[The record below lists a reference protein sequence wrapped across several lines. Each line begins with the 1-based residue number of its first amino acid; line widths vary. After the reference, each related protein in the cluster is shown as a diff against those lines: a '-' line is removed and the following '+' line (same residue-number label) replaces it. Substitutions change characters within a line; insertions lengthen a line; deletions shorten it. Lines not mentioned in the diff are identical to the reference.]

1 MWCNLFYDKYAG
13 DINGHGDHHYNNE
26 VTKLISINDLV
37 DGSYNYYVGKD
48 ALEKYN
54 MKFKG
59 YFALEECVYTSELF
73 KLMLYQKNID
83 CIETI
88 YVVIGVNVTHLEN
101 LLLKNQQIPNI
112 DFLKKLC
119 RYHMAYTETAKFINN
134 SNFYN
139 NNSLKQKIEQNMDYI
154 RENVFKPVDYTFD
167 NKIEKLKE
175 ITIDLYEYQKCSIYW
190 MCQKEIN
197 KKKILYNLNEEIIL
211 GNVYYD
217 MITQKFNLIFNKK
230 SLQFNGGAIIDEVG
244 LGKTLQ
250 IIALG
255 ISNPAVSISY
265 KRNDYPNK
273 FFSKATIVFC
283 PNQLCG
289 QWIRELKDKI
299 SNDYDPKII
308 SLMTKRDFDKL
319 TYSDLLDADFVVV
332 SFTFLDNKCF
342 TIPWT
347 SKISTNKSYNKQKWQ
362 QSDVELITKL
372 FNEMGNELV
381 IDPISSLYKTNPLIQ
396 LIHWHRLVIDE
407 FHEIYKGDNTY
418 SYIDNLLPFVT
429 ADNKWCVTATPFN
442 QKKCLNDVVNFLTNY
457 RNHDNENIFNVEHII
472 DYLSTDCF
480 RRNSKDSVKQEH
492 TLPPIKEEIRWLKFS
507 PTERMIYNAYLA
519 DPNNNK
525 FSVYLRQLCCH
536 PQLADETKEALS
548 NCKTLEDIEKMMVSH
563 YKLQMDDA
571 QERVDDIQKRIVKIN
586 KKIRKLERRRQKRYI
601 KKNKQLLKKKNP
613 TINFDDIDSDSGDDN
628 SNSFDDDSN
637 DDSDDDDSMLILN
650 GIDNIADLMVGMKP
664 SITIE
669 NLKNRIDEI
678 KITLNEALKILDGKT
693 KTYNFFNNVVDK
705 IKKTVNKETD
715 KSDKM
720 ENFNP
725 VFDADTNIM
734 NMLSEQFKSTNV
746 DDNDDE
752 ICGICLDDIPENDIG
767 VTICG
772 HMFCFECLR
781 MTVSKYHSCPCCKKK
796 LSDKEIYVLSYE
808 RKKKVII
815 SEEDKNKADLI
826 NEIGTKLANLIT
838 YLRESGEHT
847 IIFSQWDDLLRRV
860 GRILK
865 ENNIPNVF
873 CKGNCYQ
880 RDKAIREFNSDHNIK
895 VIMLSSDSTAAGTNL
910 TKASQVI
917 FIDPIYGDYTHRKGQ
932 ERQAIGRA
940 HRLGQKANIK
950 VIRFI
955 IKDTVEEEIYK
966 MNIEEDKKYKNDFET
981 LNEINIV

>member
-13 DINGHGDHHYNNE
+13 DITGHGDHHYNNE
-26 VTKLISINDLV
+26 ITKLISINDLS
-37 DGSYNYYVGKD
+37 DGSYNYSVGKD

-59 YFALEECVYTSELF
+59 YFALEECVYTSNLF

-83 CIETI
+83 SIETI
-88 YVVIGVNVTHLEN
+88 YVVIGVNVGQLEN
-101 LLLKNQQIPNI
+101 FIVKNQPIPYV

-154 RENVFKPVDYTFD
+154 IENVFKPVDYTFD
-167 NKIEKLKE
+167 NRIEKLSE
-175 ITIDLYEYQKCSIYW
+175 LTINLYEYQKCSVYW
-190 MCQKEIN
+190 MCQKEKN

-217 MITQKFNLIFNKK
+217 MITQKFNLINNKK
-230 SLQFNGGAIIDEVG
+230 SLNFHGGAIIDEVG

-255 ISNPAVSISY
+255 ISNPAESVSY
-265 KRNDYPNK
+265 KRDDYPNK

-299 SNDYDPKII
+299 SVDYDPKIV

-332 SFTFLDNKCF
+332 SFSFLDNKCF

-347 SKISTNKSYNKQKWQ
+347 SKISTYKNFNKQKWQ
-362 QSDVELITKL
+362 QTDVELITKL
-372 FNEMGNELV
+372 FNEMGTELV
-381 IDPISSLYKTNPLIQ
+381 SDPINSLYKTNPFIQ
-396 LIHWHRLVIDE
+396 LIHWHRFVVDE
-407 FHEIYKGDNTY
+407 FHEIYKDTSTY
-418 SYIDNLLPFVT
+418 SYIDNLIQFVT
-429 ADNKWCVTATPFN
+429 ADNKWSVTATPFN
-442 QKKCLNDVVNFLTNY
+442 QKKCLNDIINFITNY
-457 RNHDNENIFNVEHII
+457 KNTDYENIFNVEQII
-472 DYLSTDCF
+472 DYLATDCF

-507 PTERMIYNAYLA
+507 PTERMIYNAYIA
-519 DPNNNK
+519 DPNNSK

-536 PQLADETKEALS
+536 PQLAEETKEALS
-548 NCKTLEDIEKMMVSH
+548 NCKTLEDIEKMMVAH
-563 YKLQMDDA
+563 YKLQMDEA

-586 KKIRKLERRRQKRYI
+586 KKIKKIDRKRQKRFL
-601 KKNKQLLKKKNP
+601 KKNKHLLKKQKLSF
-613 TINFDDIDSDSGDDN
+613 NFDDIDTDSDNDNINSDS
-628 SNSFDDDSN
+628 
-637 DDSDDDDSMLILN
+637 DSDDEINDEEIASLCNSLN
-650 GIDNIADLMVGMKP
+650 NMSVVTNKMKP
-664 SITIE
+664 SIAIE
-669 NLKNRIDEI
+669 NLKIRIEEN
-678 KITLNEALKILDGKT
+678 KLTLNEALKVLDGKT
-693 KTYNFFNNVVDK
+693 KTHNFFSNVVDK

-715 KSDKM
+715 KNANAEK
-720 ENFNP
+720 FNP
-725 VFDADTNIM
+725 TLDADTNIM
-734 NMLSEQFKSTNV
+734 NMLSQQFKSNV
-746 DDNDDE
+746 EDDNDDE

-767 VTICG
+767 VTVCG
-772 HMFCFECLR
+772 HIFCYECLK
-781 MTVSKYHSCPCCKKK
+781 MTISKYHACPCCKKK
-796 LSDKEIYVLSYE
+796 LADKEIYVLSYE

-815 SEEDKNKADLI
+815 SEEEKNKVDLI

-847 IIFSQWDDLLRRV
+847 IILSQWDDLLRRV

-865 ENNIPNVF
+865 ENKIPNVF

-955 IKDTVEEEIYK
+955 IKDTVEEEIYR
-966 MNIEEDKKYKNDFET
+966 MNIEEDKKYINEFET
-981 LNEINIV
+981 LNEITIV